1 VSRAARVTGPT
12 AAYVIGAAGLFA
24 VSFGL
29 GAIVSHAAPLPFDVS
44 ELGQYGVA
52 TSLARVITNA
62 GRFPAYFALCVV
74 ALLFAA
80 FRRAWLGRVVVAVI
94 GLVIVWQTSDV
105 FKALAHRARP
115 PHPIAPE
122 TSFSYPSGHADLA
135 IFFYGLWAFYIW
147 NTSLSKPVRVSAV
160 VVAVAWIV
168 AIGWSR
174 LALGAHYPSDVIG
187 GYLYGAAWL
196 WLAVA
201 VTHRF
206 LALCVP
212 QARI

>member
-1 VSRAARVTGPT
+1 VTRVAAVTRPT
-12 AAYVIGAAGLFA
+12 AAYLIGAVGLFA
-24 VSFGL
+24 MSFGL
-29 GAIVSHAAPLPFDVS
+29 GAIVSHTAPSPFDVS

-52 TSLARVITNA
+52 TPLARVLTNA

-74 ALLFAA
+74 TLIFAA
-80 FRRAWLGRVVVAVI
+80 FRRRWLGRVAVAVI
-94 GLVIVWQTSDV
+94 GLVVVWQTSDV
-105 FKALAHRARP
+105 FKVFAHRMRP
-115 PHPIAPE
+115 PHPLAPE

-135 IFFYGLWAFYIW
+135 LFFYGLWAFFIW
-147 NTSLSKPVRVSAV
+147 DTSLSKPVRISAV
-160 VVAVAWIV
+160 GLAMVWIV

-196 WLAVA
+196 SLAVA
-201 VTHRF
+201 VTYRF
-206 LALCVP
+206 LALRVP